1 MSNYTLYKLTSGKIA
16 IVAPFHATLV
26 AECRRRMG
34 KWSAINT
41 PSGAGYA
48 WTLDAAHRDAIVALA
63 AELFPSREQ
72 LIERVVTWT
81 CDGQSASSPT
91 MDGYDVAVFAL
102 RWMPAASVT
111 SLLRESL
118 ADPHAGVRNSSLQA
132 VLYQIEAGA
141 SGEPYQGIVRAC
153 AENDPVSDLRTRCA
167 SALSALA
174 NK

>member
-34 KWSAINT
+34 KWAAINT

-81 CDGQSASSPT
+81 CDGQWSASSPT
-91 MDGYDVAVFAL
+91 MDGYDVAGFSRDGHWIKRFDAGEPLQIIEIVADGL
-102 RWMPAASVT
+102 RSYGSRNNPRLGGKVT
-111 SLLRESL
+111 LRL
-118 ADPHAGVRNSSLQA
+118 RCRPQA
-132 VLYQIEAGA
+132 VAAGDGWNVEVIGAPIE
-141 SGEPYQGIVRAC
+141 
-153 AENDPVSDLRTRCA
+153 
-167 SALSALA
+167 
-174 NK
+174 